1 MFKISGKI
9 RRISETQVI
18 SEKFQKR
25 EFVILTNDQYP
36 QSVQLEFTQERV
48 NILDNYNVGS
58 EVEVAFNI
66 NGREWKNPQS
76 GEVKYFNTLQ
86 AFGINAANKTQE
98 QKTNLS
104 TKSEHW
110 SGLKGEMAQ
119 DHVDQ
124 GLNNMLAADDDL
136 PF

>member
-1 MFKISGKI
+1 MFKITGKI
-9 RRISETQVI
+9 GRISDTQVI

-25 EFVILTNDQYP
+25 EFIIITNDQYP

-48 NILDNYNVGS
+48 NILDNYNVGL

-66 NGREWKNPQS
+66 NGREWTNPQS
-76 GEVKYFNTLQ
+76 GEVRYFNTLQ
-86 AFGINAANKTQE
+86 AFSIQSMNKTQE
-98 QKTNLS
+98 EKTNLS
-104 TKSEHW
+104 TKHW
-110 SGLKGEMAQ
+110 SGLNGEIAQ

-124 GLNNMLAADDDL
+124 GLNNELGDDDL

>member
-9 RRISETQVI
+9 GRISETQVI

-36 QSVQLEFTQERV
+36 QSVQLELTQERV
-48 NILDNYNVGS
+48 NLLENYNVGS
-58 EVEVAFNI
+58 EVEAMFNI
-66 NGREWKNPQS
+66 NGREWKNPQT
-76 GEVKYFNTLQ
+76 GEIKYFNTLQ
-86 AFGINAANKTQE
+86 AFAIHSVNKTQE
-98 QKTNLS
+98 QKTNLQ
-104 TKSEHW
+104 TKDEHW
-110 SGLKGEMAQ
+110 SGLKGDIAQ